1 MFEFEFSLKT
11 NCFLYETELVTELKT
26 TEHRFNSEHRFK
38 TNFGFILS
46 FSFKPNYK
54 TRFSENGKVT
64 QCIGD
69 RDVWIVG
76 LKTIVGALLEAV
88 RRLRDVCIL
97 SVFVLSIFALIGLQI
112 YQGTLKQKCI
122 RIPED
127 DADAEWFLNLTL
139 AVEEEPKNDALA
151 DQLRNYTENRGISHI
166 SAVSV
171 SITAFTAAG
180 EGR

>member
-1 MFEFEFSLKT
+1 MD
-11 NCFLYETELVTELKT
+11 
-26 TEHRFNSEHRFK
+26 
-38 TNFGFILS
+38 FGFILS
-46 FSFKPNYK
+46 FSFKQNYK
-54 TRFSENGKVT
+54 TRFSENCKVT
-64 QCIGD
+64 QCIGG
-69 RDVWIVG
+69 VWIVG

-166 SAVSV
+166 SAVSDGV
-171 SITAFTAAG
+171 HC
-180 EGR
+180 GRRRSVMQWLQLRFDFDSTTVQRSLRSQ